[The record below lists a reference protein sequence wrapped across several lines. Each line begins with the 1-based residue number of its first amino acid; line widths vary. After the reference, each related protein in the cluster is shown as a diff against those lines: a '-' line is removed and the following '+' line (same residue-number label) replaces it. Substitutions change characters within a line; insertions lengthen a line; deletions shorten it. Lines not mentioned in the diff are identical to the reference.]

1 VDDCFFADIR
11 ETFLLTSAASVVAL
25 EDVFGPKHPC
35 QPTVLS
41 MEKLHLVHGPSRQL
55 LGQFPDTGPM
65 VVAMSSR
72 RRNKILGVI
81 DEGKW
86 CTRQQA
92 GIRDLG
98 KLDGLLINA
107 TEYHPWG
114 RCQFFLLQNLLRNAI
129 LTQYHRTRAYRDRRG
144 LRDRIQRQLPREL
157 WKRTDRIV
165 SREVA
170 TFVWRNSVRIPI
182 PEKVRRM
189 IDTYRQFLASKAKIV
204 MLIGHIVPRDPAI
217 LAASDASIQGVGV
230 VIPTIKVFCLIPVSL
245 QTAARFYLGKGNPRK
260 LHINVFEFLGLF
272 FAFVISLE
280 EVLARPADFPP
291 APMLHTDCD
300 NTPALSWQ
308 RKMTTASLQGQQIL
322 QLYAEFLLDSVLGVS
337 GDHLAGELNV
347 EPDLV
352 SRPSELYSPK
362 LADPLSV
369 PFSTHITQICRK
381 LPALAS
387 WRVFLPS
394 REILSAVSLALSSDL
409 SWERPSA
416 PKQRGQFVTAASIS
430 SGSPTSSDSWAHCF
444 L

>member
-1 VDDCFFADIR
+1 MPPEDEPERGDDETEPTSTPGKKKPRADPKSSSPKKRSKTNVATNRDR
-11 ETFLLTSAASVVAL
+11 ER
-25 EDVFGPKHPC
+25 GPRDDPC

-114 RCQFFLLQNLLRNAI
+114 RCQFFLSQNLLRNAI

-170 TFVWRNSVRIPI
+170 TFV
-182 PEKVRRM
+182 
-189 IDTYRQFLASKAKIV
+189 
-204 MLIGHIVPRDPAI
+204 
-217 LAASDASIQGVGV
+217 
-230 VIPTIKVFCLIPVSL
+230 
-245 QTAARFYLGKGNPRK
+245 
-260 LHINVFEFLGLF
+260 
-272 FAFVISLE
+272 
-280 EVLARPADFPP
+280 
-291 APMLHTDCD
+291 
-300 NTPALSWQ
+300 
-308 RKMTTASLQGQQIL
+308 
-322 QLYAEFLLDSVLGVS
+322 
-337 GDHLAGELNV
+337 
-347 EPDLV
+347 
-352 SRPSELYSPK
+352 
-362 LADPLSV
+362 
-369 PFSTHITQICRK
+369 
-381 LPALAS
+381 
-387 WRVFLPS
+387 
-394 REILSAVSLALSSDL
+394 
-409 SWERPSA
+409 
-416 PKQRGQFVTAASIS
+416 
-430 SGSPTSSDSWAHCF
+430 
-444 L
+444 